1 VKVLITGGAGY
12 IGSTVA
18 SACLDAG
25 LTPVIVDNLVT
36 GRREFTSG
44 REFYEG
50 DIADGALLDK
60 VFAEHSDIE
69 AVVHCAALIVVPDS
83 VSDPVRYYEWNVAK
97 SLEMVRHLLR
107 NGCHRLLFSSSA
119 AIYQASE
126 GGAVDEDSPIV
137 PLSPYGRTKAVCEG
151 MFADVAA
158 GTPLRVLSLRY
169 FNPIGADPE
178 LRTGLQHHLPSHAL
192 GKLIQAHQSGEP
204 FRITGTDYPTRD
216 GSGIRD
222 YVHVWDL
229 AAAHV
234 AALRSFDA
242 ALDGAP
248 ALAIN
253 LGTGSGTTVRELVA
267 AFNGV
272 VSPPVDVVEAP
283 RRPGDPAG
291 AFTRSDRAR
300 RLLGWAATHS
310 LAEGIA
316 DSLRWAAVRDSVLA
330 EAGSADQGPPEPMA
344 EPRAGM

>member
-25 LTPVIVDNLVT
+25 MTPLILDNLVT
-36 GRREFTSG
+36 GRREFTTG

-60 VFAEHSDIE
+60 VFAEHPDIE

-83 VSDPVRYYEWNVAK
+83 VSEPIRYYEWNVTK
-97 SLEMVRHLLR
+97 SLEMIQHLLR

-126 GGAVDEDSPIV
+126 GGSVDEESPIV

-158 GTPLRVLSLRY
+158 GTRLRVLSLRY

-178 LRTGLQHHLPSHAL
+178 LRTGLQIRFPSHAL
-192 GKLIQAHQSGEP
+192 GKLIQAYNSGEP

-242 ALDGAP
+242 VLDGA
-248 ALAIN
+248 ASLAIN

-267 AFNGV
+267 AFNSV
-272 VSPPVDVVEAP
+272 VTPPVEVVEAP

-291 AFTRSDRAR
+291 AFTRTDRAR
-300 RLLGWAATHS
+300 RLLGWTATHS
-310 LAEGIA
+310 LAEGIT
-316 DSLRWAAVRDSVLA
+316 DSLRWSQVRDSVLG
-330 EAGSADQGPPEPMA
+330 EAG
-344 EPRAGM
+344 